1 MQLNE
6 ALEGLDGV
14 RTIADDII
22 VFGVGHTDDE
32 AVVDHDC
39 KLLALLERCRQRH
52 IRLSKDKMRFKLPQQ
67 SYVGHAISA
76 EGLKPDPAKVEAILN
91 MPPPADKRGLPR
103 IMGMV
108 NYLQK
113 FAPRLSEVTTPIRTL
128 LKDNCEFVW
137 EESVHGECF
146 KRVKAVIA
154 SAPVLKYLVL
164 SVEAVLECDA
174 SQHGLGACLM
184 QDGQPVAYAS
194 RSLTETGCNYVQME
208 NELLASH
215 WRREV

>member
-22 VFGVGHTDDE
+22 VFGVGHADDE

-52 IRLSKDKMRFKLPQQ
+52 IRLNKDKMKFKLPQQ

-103 IMGMV
+103 IMGMA

-113 FAPRLSEVTTPIRTL
+113 FAPRLSEVTTPIRTC
-128 LKDNCEFVW
+128 LKITVNFF
-137 EESVHGECF
+137 GKKLF
-146 KRVKAVIA
+146 MANA
-154 SAPVLKYLVL
+154 SSVLK
-164 SVEAVLECDA
+164 
-174 SQHGLGACLM
+174 Q
-184 QDGQPVAYAS
+184 
-194 RSLTETGCNYVQME
+194 
-208 NELLASH
+208 
-215 WRREV
+215 